1 MRNSFTPDEVTN
13 IENEAYNAGR
23 ISGFYECHDVAYEAI
38 GELRKSLEDVWSIEC
53 ENVYPKKNSP
63 TEDRLLFA
71 INTLVHLEEV
81 FQDRYDMGLEILKSE
96 ASVPLVRDGMTQE
109 QFFRHLDDVDNK

>member
-23 ISGFYECHDVAYEAI
+23 ISGFYECHDVVYDAI
-38 GELRKSLEDVWSIEC
+38 SELRKSLEDVWSIEC
-53 ENVYPKKNSP
+53 EHVYPKKTLP
-63 TEDRLLFA
+63 TEERLLFA

-81 FQDRYDMGLEILKSE
+81 FQDRYDLGLEALKSE
-96 ASVPLVRDGMTQE
+96 ASISLVHDGMTRE